1 VRDRPV
7 ARALERRAV
16 HRGPVYLKSLTV
28 KGFKSF
34 ADRVVLTL
42 EPGVTSVVG
51 PNGSGKSNISDAV
64 LWVLGEQ
71 SAKTLRGNSME
82 DVIFA
87 GSSARQ
93 AVGVAEV
100 DLVLDNTD
108 GTLPLEFTEV
118 TISRRMYRNGESE
131 YLINNSPC
139 RLMDVQDLLH
149 DSGLGRD
156 THSIISQGRLDEILN
171 SRPED
176 RRALIEEAAGVLK
189 HKKRKERAL
198 RKLGSMESNLE
209 RARDVLAEVERQLR
223 PLQRQADKAR
233 QYDGLIA
240 QLRDLEV
247 SLAVGD
253 LRALHESWDAVLKQE
268 REHDADLELA
278 RYRLAEKERELGTFQ
293 SLLEEKGLFV
303 GDLGEQR
310 RRIQAVLERLSS
322 GLLLLEEKGKNLVE
336 RISELRAKVHGSAAR
351 GERRV
356 QEVDRLNEERSSAD
370 AQLKALY
377 QRLGEV
383 RRESE
388 AARKERLAA
397 EAALS
402 DVTASIRRLR
412 KEADDAR
419 SELAT
424 VEQSLSAFTLEE
436 KLLAERSEMLAGQKQ
451 SLTAT
456 LAARRTRLDE
466 VERVRTHMIKQTALA
481 ESDVDRRVRV
491 VESRRRELQELRERL
506 TQVRAEAVGLEEV
519 DRAFATATPALAWVL
534 SSDRKVKGLVGPL
547 TDAITVE
554 PDIEKAVELA
564 LGSDLFC
571 VLVSD
576 GTARNGVL
584 SLLAEHAAGDIAI
597 MALDSA
603 MPQEV
608 RPGAGRRL
616 SDAISCDASVR
627 PAIEALIGDVYLVPT
642 IEEALDASARFPGS
656 RFATPDGHMVWPSGK
671 VTVGPGLDQSA
682 SVLERKRRIN
692 ELHDDESA
700 ASAMVGDSE
709 AVLAEAEEALRAAQQ
724 DALELGQQMATRSG
738 EHESMLEELTRLE
751 SALADLE
758 SESRS
763 LEQRAATIAEKTAK
777 DRPAREQHAEKIKAA
792 EQGVEELEEQ
802 EAVKREARDDRFRQ
816 ETVISDRLAS
826 CQVDMATVSEREIHL
841 KRQMSAAAAD
851 LAEIEETLASSES
864 TEEALELLR
873 ARIQPVHDLYAA
885 LLERAEEWAVKLRDR
900 ARFEQTD
907 SQSLRDTIRAAQEA
921 VHEAQ
926 DALDERVGA
935 MGDLRVEKGQLQVQ
949 VDAAVSRIV
958 DEFDVP
964 LVRALEAEPCID
976 RESAA
981 EQAHK
986 LRKQI
991 GQIGPVNEL
1000 AVEEHASLEQRR
1012 EDLASQIEDLA
1023 SSRTALTKVV
1033 RAIDRKMRDRFL
1045 ETFEQVA
1052 GHFQNV
1058 FSLLFP
1064 GGHAELSMTD
1074 PDDAEETGIE
1084 VVAQPQGKKL
1094 QKMTLMS
1101 GGEKSLTALALLFA
1115 LYRTRPCP
1123 FYILDEVEAALDDSN
1138 LRRFV
1143 AFLDTMR
1150 SHTQFIVVTHQRRTM
1165 EMADVLYGVSMHS
1178 DGVSKV
1184 VSQRLDHATGRPV
1197 DADGA
1202 A

>member
-1 VRDRPV
+1 MRDRPV
-7 ARALERRAV
+7 ARLWNSRAV
-16 HRGPVYLKSLTV
+16 HRGPVHLKSLTV

-64 LWVLGEQ
+64 LWALGEQ

-82 DVIFA
+82 DVVFA

-93 AVGVAEV
+93 PVGVAEV
-100 DLVLDNTD
+100 DLVLDNSD
-108 GTLPLEFTEV
+108 GTLPLEFDEV

-131 YLINNSPC
+131 YLLNNSPC

-223 PLQRQADKAR
+223 PLERQALKAR

-240 QLRDLEV
+240 ELRDVEV
-247 SLAVGD
+247 TLAVDD
-253 LRALHESWDAVLKQE
+253 LRGLHEAWDAVLKQE

-278 RYRLAEKERELGTFQ
+278 RYRLTEKERELGNFQ
-293 SLLEEKGLFV
+293 NLLEEKGLFV

-310 RRIQAVLERLSS
+310 RRIQAVLERLNS

-336 RISELRAKVHGSAAR
+336 RISELRAKVHGSATR
-351 GERRV
+351 RERRLA
-356 QEVDRLNEERSSAD
+356 EVAQLNEQRAGSD

-377 QRLGEV
+377 QRLGEA

-388 AARKERLAA
+388 TARKERIAA

-402 DVTASIRRLR
+402 EITAGIRRIR
-412 KEADDAR
+412 KEAEDAR
-419 SELAT
+419 AGLAS
-424 VEQSLSAFTLEE
+424 VDQSLSAFALEE
-436 KLLAERSEMLAGQKQ
+436 SLIAERSTSLVAQRQ
-451 SLTAT
+451 SLTVT

-466 VERVRTHMIKQTALA
+466 TERVRNHTLKQIALA
-481 ESDVDRRVRV
+481 ESDVDRRSRV
-491 VESRRRELQELRERL
+491 VEARRKELAETREKL
-506 TQVRAEAVGLEEV
+506 TQVRAESIGLEEV

-534 SSDRKVKGLVGPL
+534 SSERKVPGLVGPL
-547 TDAITVE
+547 TDVITVE
-554 PDIEKAVELA
+554 PDVEKAVELA
-564 LGSDLFC
+564 LGPDLFC
-571 VLVSD
+571 VLVAD
-576 GTARNGVL
+576 AAARESVL
-584 SLLAEHAAGDIAI
+584 GLLAEHSAGDISI
-597 MALDSA
+597 MALDA
-603 MPQEV
+603 AAPHEA
-608 RPGAGRRL
+608 RAGAGRRL
-616 SDAISCDASVR
+616 SDVISCDPPVR
-627 PAIEALIGDVYLVPT
+627 PAIEALLGDVYLVPT
-642 IEEALDASARFPGS
+642 LEEALDASARFPGS
-656 RFATPDGHMVWPSGK
+656 RFATPSGHMVWPSGK

-692 ELHDDESA
+692 ELHDDAAA
-700 ASAMVGDSE
+700 ASAMLGDAE

-724 DALELGQQMATRSG
+724 DALELGQQLAARTG
-738 EHESMLEELTRLE
+738 DHEALLEELTRLE
-751 SALADLE
+751 SALTDLE
-758 SESRS
+758 NESRS
-763 LEQRAATIAEKTAK
+763 LEQRGAMILERTAK
-777 DRPAREQHAEKIKAA
+777 DRPAREQHLARIEEIERAVA
-792 EQGVEELEEQ
+792 ELEEQ
-802 EAVKREARDDRFRQ
+802 EAVSREARDARFRE
-816 ETVISDRLAS
+816 ETVVSDRLAE
-826 CQVDMATVSEREIHL
+826 CQVDLATVSEREIHL
-841 KRQMSAAAAD
+841 KRQMSAATAE
-851 LAEIEETLASSES
+851 LAEIEETLASSER
-864 TEEALELLR
+864 TEAALELLR
-873 ARIQPVHDLYAA
+873 DRIQPVHDLYSA

-900 ARFEQTD
+900 ARFEQAD
-907 SQSLRDTIRAAQEA
+907 SQSLRDTIRAAQDA
-921 VHEAQ
+921 VRDAQ
-926 DALDERVGA
+926 NALDERVA
-935 MGDLRVEKGQLQVQ
+935 TMGDLRVEKGQLQVQ
-949 VDAAVSRIV
+949 VDAAVGRIV

-964 LVRALEAEPCID
+964 LERALEMEPHAD
-976 RESAA
+976 REHAV
-981 EQAHK
+981 ERAHK

-1000 AVEEHASLEQRR
+1000 AVEEHASLESRR
-1012 EDLASQIEDLA
+1012 DQLSAQIGDLA
-1023 SSRTALTKVV
+1023 SSRTALEKVV

-1045 ETFEQVA
+1045 DTFEQVA
-1052 GHFQNV
+1052 GHFQGV
-1058 FSLLFP
+1058 FALLFP

-1074 PDDAEETGIE
+1074 PDDPEQTGIE
-1084 VVAQPQGKKL
+1084 VIAQPQGKKL

-1115 LYRTRPCP
+1115 LYRTRPVP

-1184 VSQRLDHATGRPV
+1184 VSQKLDRATGRPV

-1202 A
+1202 L